1 MTRFLL
7 LAAVLVSMPAYA
19 DRADDVARLRE
30 EAAVLRQ
37 SLDKLDAEIR
47 ALEMEGAR
55 PEASAASARP
65 EAPARPEV
73 QKVQAE
79 PSLVSVHRS
88 WSEIRRGLSK
98 DRVGEVLG
106 APGSILRINGDLVWY
121 YVYPGIGKGSVFFNG
136 EDKVTAVQ
144 APNFGPF

>member
-1 MTRFLL
+1 MARFLL

-19 DRADDVARLRE
+19 DRADDIARLRE

-37 SLDKLDAEIR
+37 SLEKLEAEIR
-47 ALEMEGAR
+47 ALEVAS
-55 PEASAASARP
+55 PEAAARP
-65 EAPARPEV
+65 EAPIRPEA
-73 QKVQAE
+73 QKQQAE

-98 DRVGEVLG
+98 ERVGEVLG
-106 APGSILRINGDLVWY
+106 APGSILHINGDLVWY
-121 YVYPGIGKGSVFFNG
+121 YVYPGIGKGSVFFDRAEN
-136 EDKVTAVQ
+136 VTAVQ